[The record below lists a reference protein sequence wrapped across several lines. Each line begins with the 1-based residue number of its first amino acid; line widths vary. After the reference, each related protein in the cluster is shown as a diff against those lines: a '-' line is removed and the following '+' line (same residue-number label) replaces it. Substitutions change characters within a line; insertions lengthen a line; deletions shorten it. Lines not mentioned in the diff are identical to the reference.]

1 MKRSILGGLRIVLA
15 LAAGGFV
22 ILAGAHASAQE
33 KQKYSFKQPSDAVA
47 KYTQQL
53 AIDVGDVPGHLV
65 RVLELHTTYASDAPV
80 YQGVKVKE
88 SWLRAVSDYTDGSGL
103 VTGYTVG
110 FLENGDKV
118 FGRYQ
123 GTTKTTVGSDG
134 AKTTRTDSVTTLTSG
149 TGKFKGIHG
158 MIRGQG
164 FTDFK
169 TASGA
174 VAEGEYWIEN

>member
-1 MKRSILGGLRIVLA
+1 MKRSILGGLRILLA

-22 ILAGAHASAQE
+22 ILAGADARAQE

-53 AIDVGDVPGHLV
+53 AIDVGDVPGHQV
-65 RVLELHTTYASDAPV
+65 RVLELHTTYASDAPA
-80 YQGVKVKE
+80 YHGVKVKE
-88 SWLRAVSDYTDGSGL
+88 SWLRGVSDYTDSSGHI
-103 VTGYTVG
+103 TGYTVG
-110 FLENGDKV
+110 FLENGDKIY
-118 FGRYQ
+118 GRYE
-123 GTTKTTVGSDG
+123 GITKTTVAADG
-134 AKTTRTDSVTTLTSG
+134 AKMTRTDAVTTLTGG

-164 FTDFK
+164 VTDFK

-174 VAEGEYWIEN
+174 IAEGEYWIEN